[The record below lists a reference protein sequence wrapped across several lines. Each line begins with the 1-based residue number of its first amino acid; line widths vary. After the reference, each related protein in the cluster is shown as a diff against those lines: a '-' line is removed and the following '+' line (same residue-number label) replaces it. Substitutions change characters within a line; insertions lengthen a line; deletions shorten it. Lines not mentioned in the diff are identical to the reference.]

1 MQLITAEMNF
11 AVTRMFVD
19 DACLRLRLLLLLLLV
34 AHLATAG
41 AEKTVDVAATKRLV
55 CRDAGF
61 RFGVPGYLRCI
72 LDAMAYGDAF
82 CLPVI

>member
-1 MQLITAEMNF
+1 MQLIVAEMNF

-19 DACLRLRLLLLLLLV
+19 DACLRLRLLLLLLV

-55 CRDAGF
+55 CRQSGF
-61 RFGVPGYLRCI
+61 RFGVPGYLKCI
-72 LDAMAYGDAF
+72 LDATAFGDVF

>member
-1 MQLITAEMNF
+1 MQLIVAEMNF

-41 AEKTVDVAATKRLV
+41 AEKTVDVAATKRYV
-55 CRDAGF
+55 CRQSGF
-61 RFGVPGYLRCI
+61 RFGVPGYLKCI
-72 LDAMAYGDAF
+72 LDATAFGDVF

>member
-1 MQLITAEMNF
+1 MQLIVAEMNF

-19 DACLRLRLLLLLLLV
+19 DACLRLRLLLLLLV

-41 AEKTVDVAATKRLV
+41 AAKTVDVAATKRLV
-55 CRDAGF
+55 CRQSGF
-61 RFGVPGYLRCI
+61 RFGVPGYLKCI
-72 LDAMAYGDAF
+72 LDATAFGDVF

>member
-1 MQLITAEMNF
+1 MNF

-72 LDAMAYGDAF
+72 LDVMAYGDAF

>member
-1 MQLITAEMNF
+1 MQLIVAKMNF

-19 DACLRLRLLLLLLLV
+19 NACLRLRLLLLLLV

-41 AEKTVDVAATKRLV
+41 AAKTVDVAATKRLV
-55 CRDAGF
+55 CRQSGF
-61 RFGVPGYLRCI
+61 RFGVPGYLKCI
-72 LDAMAYGDAF
+72 LDATAFGDVF

>member
-1 MQLITAEMNF
+1 MQLIVAKMNF

-19 DACLRLRLLLLLLLV
+19 NACLRLRLLLLLLV

-55 CRDAGF
+55 CRQSGF
-61 RFGVPGYLRCI
+61 RFGVPGYLKCI
-72 LDAMAYGDAF
+72 LDATAFGDVF

>member
-1 MQLITAEMNF
+1 MQLIIAEMNF

-61 RFGVPGYLRCI
+61 RFGVPGYLTCI